1 MKTIISILIAL
12 LLIGCTGS
20 KQPEPVS
27 YPSWFLNPPANDGSF
42 LYGTGEGNTIDSAKA
57 SALNSIAAS
66 LSTTVSSEFKKK
78 ESSQSFN
85 GNENAYHSALN
96 TVKAEVKAIEF
107 SDYRIIQNQVTGSKA
122 LVLVEVSRFK
132 LFNNQKEKLERL
144 SQELTTKQSNIE
156 RQSPLKKA
164 YLYNQNMEQ
173 TQRLTSLALLTKS
186 INSDFDTVPY
196 FKQAADIKQTQD
208 NAIDDAKVSITA
220 EPEAEVFVAVL
231 TEGLNKAGIKTVYK
245 GANTRIHLKNNFQT
259 DEIYGFKIAKATLT
273 VSTQDNSRK
282 NIATKTITL
291 SGKSRYDYDKAKS
304 SAAQGLSNKIKEEG
318 IYTVLGI
325 D

>member
-85 GNENAYHSALN
+85 GNENAHHSALN

>member
-1 MKTIISILIAL
+1 MKIIISVLIAL
-12 LLIGCTGS
+12 FLIGCTGS
-20 KQPEPVS
+20 GQPEPVS
-27 YPSWFLNPPANDGSF
+27 YPAWFLNPPANDGSF
-42 LYGTGEGNTIDSAKA
+42 LYGTGEGNSIDSAKA
-57 SALNSIAAS
+57 SALNAIAAS
-66 LSTTVSSEFKKK
+66 LSITVSSEFKKK

-107 SDYRIIQNQVTGSKA
+107 SDYKIIQNQVTGNKA

-144 SQELTTKQSNIE
+144 SQELKSEQANIQ
-156 RQSPLKKA
+156 RHSPLKKA
-164 YLYNQNMEQ
+164 YLYQQNIEQ

-186 INSDFDTVPY
+186 INSDFDITPY
-196 FKQAADIKQTQD
+196 FQQSADIKQTRSD
-208 NAIDDAKVSITA
+208 AIDDAKVSITA

-245 GANTRIHLKNNFQT
+245 GANTRIHLKNSFQT

-273 VSTQDNSRK
+273 VSTQDDSRK
-282 NIATKTITL
+282 NIATKTINL

-304 SAAQGLSNKIKEEG
+304 SAAQGLRKKIEEEN

>member
-1 MKTIISILIAL
+1 MKTIISIFITLFI
-12 LLIGCTGS
+12 IGCGGNR
-20 KQPEPVS
+20 QPEPIS
-27 YPSWFLNPPANDGSF
+27 YPSWYLNPPANDGSF

-107 SDYRIIQNQVTGSKA
+107 SDYRIMQNQVVENKA

-132 LFNNQKEKLERL
+132 LFTTQKEKLERF
-144 SQELTTKQSNIE
+144 SQELLTEQSNIN

-164 YLYNQNMEQ
+164 YLYEKNRDKA
-173 TQRLTSLALLTKS
+173 QRIISLALLTKS
-186 INSDFDTVPY
+186 INSGFDTAPY
-196 FKQAADIKQTQD
+196 FQQAADIKQICSDAVD
-208 NAIDDAKVSITA
+208 NAKVSITA
-220 EPEAEVFVAVL
+220 EPEAEVFVTVI

-245 GANTRIHLKNNFQT
+245 GANTRIHLKNSFQT
-259 DEIYGFKIAKATLT
+259 DEIYGFKIAKATLSI
-273 VSTQDNSRK
+273 STQDSSRK
-282 NIATKTITL
+282 NIATKTINL
-291 SGKSRYDYDKAKS
+291 SGKSRYDYDKAKA
-304 SAAQGLSNKIKEEG
+304 SAAQNLRKKIEEED
-318 IYTVLGI
+318 IYTVIGI

>member
-1 MKTIISILIAL
+1 MKTIIPILIAL
-12 LLIGCTGS
+12 LLIGCGGNG
-20 KQPEPVS
+20 QPEPVS

-66 LSTTVSSEFKKK
+66 LSITVSSEFKKN

-107 SDYRIIQNQVTGSKA
+107 SDYRIIQNQVTGNKA

-132 LFNNQKEKLERL
+132 LFKNQKEKLEHL
-144 SQELTTKQSNIE
+144 SQELKSEQINIE
-156 RQSPLKKA
+156 RHSPLKKA
-164 YLYNQNMEQ
+164 YLYNQNIEQ
-173 TQRLTSLALLTKS
+173 TQRLKSLAILSKS
-186 INSDFDTVPY
+186 INSDFDAAPY
-196 FKQAADIKQTQD
+196 FQQAADIKQTQD

-245 GANTRIHLKNNFQT
+245 SANTRIHLKNNFQT

-273 VSTQDNSRK
+273 ISTQDNSRK
-282 NIATKTITL
+282 NIATKTISL
-291 SGKSRYDYDKAKS
+291 SGKSRYDYDKAKT
-304 SAAQGLSNKIKEEG
+304 SAAQGFSNKIKEEG

-325 D
+325 E

>member
-1 MKTIISILIAL
+1 MKYIISIFITLFI
-12 LLIGCTGS
+12 IGCGGS
-20 KQPEPVS
+20 RQPEPVS

-42 LYGTGEGNTIDSAKA
+42 LYGTGEGRDIDSAKA
-57 SALNSIAAS
+57 SALNSVAAS
-66 LSTTVSSEFKKK
+66 LSITVSSQFKKN

-107 SDYRIIQNQVTGSKA
+107 SDYKIIQNQVTGSKV

-132 LFNNQKEKLERL
+132 LFSTQKEKLERF
-144 SQELTTKQSNIE
+144 SQELKTEQNNIN

-164 YLYNQNMEQ
+164 YLYTQSREK

-186 INSDFDTVPY
+186 INSDFDTAPY
-196 FKQAADIKQTQD
+196 FEQAADIKQAQSDVT
-208 NAIDDAKVSITA
+208 DDAKVSVTA

-231 TEGLNKAGIKTVYK
+231 KEGLSKAGIKTVSR
-245 GANTRIHLKNNFQT
+245 GANTSIRLKNSFQT
-259 DEIYGFKIAKATLT
+259 DEIYGFKIAKATLSI
-273 VSTQDNSRK
+273 STQDSSRK
-282 NIATKTITL
+282 NIATKTINL
-291 SGKSRYDYDKAKS
+291 SGKSRYDYEKAKA
-304 SAAQGLSNKIKEEG
+304 SAAQGLGKKIEAEG

-325 D
+325 H